1 MKAVERFDPKK
12 GAKLSTYAAWW
23 IKQSIKRALANQ
35 TKTIRLPVHVVDKLF
50 HLRKAEVRLHELLG
64 RDPTDDELGDEL
76 GYTARRVNQLR
87 TASIRPT
94 SLDAPLGTDE
104 DSAQISEIVADEKAF
119 TPYIMLED
127 KTKSEMIRDLVSQ
140 LDPREATILTRR
152 FGLEGND
159 EETLEEVGE
168 DFGVTRERIR
178 QIQEQALRKL
188 RRRIERLEAVAVAE

>member
-1 MKAVERFDPKK
+1 
-12 GAKLSTYAAWW
+12 
-23 IKQSIKRALANQ
+23 
-35 TKTIRLPVHVVDKLF
+35 
-50 HLRKAEVRLHELLG
+50 
-64 RDPTDDELGDEL
+64 
-76 GYTARRVNQLR
+76 
-87 TASIRPT
+87 
-94 SLDAPLGTDE
+94 
-104 DSAQISEIVADEKAF
+104 
-119 TPYIMLED
+119 MLED